1 MDRQADRALCLC
13 PENYGIT
20 YSMDRAAFPD
30 CCVFLFGFFRRDF
43 GAAGL
48 YGMHDAGLLT
58 GVQLV
63 VAAITLT
70 LFMPCIAQFMMTVKE
85 RGFKMALAISG
96 FIFPSAL
103 LAGFIVNTL
112 MTALRVKL

>member
-1 MDRQADRALCLC
+1 
-13 PENYGIT
+13 
-20 YSMDRAAFPD
+20 MDRAAFPD

-70 LFMPCIAQFMMTVKE
+70 LFMPCIA
-85 RGFKMALAISG
+85 
-96 FIFPSAL
+96 
-103 LAGFIVNTL
+103 
-112 MTALRVKL
+112 